1 MLRAFRIVSV
11 VEGASLLVLLGI
23 AMPLKY
29 VWHEPAAVRIVGMAH
44 GVLFVLFAALL
55 AAVHVAQRSSIMRSL
70 KMFVAS
76 FFPFGFVFI
85 DRQLREQDR
94 T

>member
-1 MLRAFRIVSV
+1 
-11 VEGASLLVLLGI
+11 
-23 AMPLKY
+23 
-29 VWHEPAAVRIVGMAH
+29 VRVVGMAH

-55 AAVHVAQRSSIMRSL
+55 AAVHVVQRSSIVRSL